1 MNTEENKR
9 GPKAK
14 SGKRVTMVIPD
25 EVYSELETLASS
37 AYRTISSQ
45 AVFQICKSFDYED
58 QNRAKL
64 RSYDRRQSMEYRL
77 SEGSH

>member
-1 MNTEENKR
+1 MNTENKR

-25 EVYSELETLASS
+25 EVYGKLETIASG
-37 AYRTISSQ
+37 AYRTIASQ

-58 QNRAKL
+58 KNRVK
-64 RSYDRRQSMEYRL
+64 
-77 SEGSH
+77 

>member
-1 MNTEENKR
+1 MKEDIPAKMRR

-25 EVYSELETLASS
+25 EIYSKLEALASS

-45 AVFQICKSFDYED
+45 AVFQICKSFNHEE
-58 QNRAKL
+58 QNHGK
-64 RSYDRRQSMEYRL
+64 
-77 SEGSH
+77 

>member
-1 MNTEENKR
+1 MKTEIKR

-25 EVYSELETLASS
+25 NVYQKLETEAFG
-37 AYRTISSQ
+37 AYRTIASQ

-58 QNRAKL
+58 QNHGK
-64 RSYDRRQSMEYRL
+64 
-77 SEGSH
+77 

>member
-1 MNTEENKR
+1 MKTEIKR

-25 EVYSELETLASS
+25 NVYQKLETEAFD
-37 AYRTISSQ
+37 AYRTIASQ

-58 QNRAKL
+58 QNHGK
-64 RSYDRRQSMEYRL
+64 
-77 SEGSH
+77 